1 MWVALKQ
8 FVVIYKQFIN
18 NKKYNI
24 KLGDVFLKD
33 ILFECFFSQLIDE
46 DNFRFVKFSFDHKHF
61 WCFKPPHTKQMN
73 ST

>member
-1 MWVALKQ
+1 MYSILNDDCHLQYSMLVALKQ

-33 ILFECFFSQLIDE
+33 ILFECFFSTTF
-46 DNFRFVKFSFDHKHF
+46 DNYSVLYTGR
-61 WCFKPPHTKQMN
+61 
-73 ST
+73 